1 MKNTMKITTIYI
13 MLLIICPTVTLAQEE
28 TDVLETS
35 DAIPEVKKIKEL
47 ESDMQEEVTEPE
59 ILEEYKEPEI
69 IQEEYTEPEEE
80 EVEEEF
86 DVMTLDP
93 AGSPVFGPGGGKYP
107 VGQELNIFTLQ
118 NGAKVHVTF
127 DGSTPSN
134 FTDIFESPHVFEEVG
149 EYTVRARCSAENYRD
164 SSIIQFVYLIQTT
177 ASVPRIKAVPLDEQP
192 FNTSDATATYL
203 GRYQEGVKLS
213 FESETPGAKYYFT
226 TSKKGETSVEPS
238 LDSHY
243 TNDEIII
250 SDKGLHTVRVKAI
263 SDNTFISEEILITVR
278 VYPRPPRP
286 AFHIRSKRAM
296 LSDMDVAYYKM
307 ADRHKDETMRPVDL
321 VDFIA
326 LVLNPDVGMCVDCR
340 INKQEQEILK
350 EQTEHMKYL
359 EGLHVDEGM
368 KLHHGFITR
377 GSCFDFIYVLN
388 KKMYKLRE
396 RRKEVGSKDD
406 LINRQ
411 GKEL

>member
-1 MKNTMKITTIYI
+1 MNRRH
-13 MLLIICPTVTLAQEE
+13 L
-28 TDVLETS
+28 
-35 DAIPEVKKIKEL
+35 
-47 ESDMQEEVTEPE
+47 
-59 ILEEYKEPEI
+59 
-69 IQEEYTEPEEE
+69 
-80 EVEEEF
+80 
-86 DVMTLDP
+86 
-93 AGSPVFGPGGGKYP
+93 
-107 VGQELNIFTLQ
+107 
-118 NGAKVHVTF
+118 
-127 DGSTPSN
+127 
-134 FTDIFESPHVFEEVG
+134 
-149 EYTVRARCSAENYRD
+149 
-164 SSIIQFVYLIQTT
+164 
-177 ASVPRIKAVPLDEQP
+177 
-192 FNTSDATATYL
+192 
-203 GRYQEGVKLS
+203 
-213 FESETPGAKYYFT
+213 AKYYFT

-243 TNDEIII
+243 TDDEIII
-250 SDKGLHTVRVKAI
+250 SEKGLHTVRVKAI